1 MIICYINYKWATER
15 KVDDNNEGYDYPVI
29 RYAEVLLNYAE
40 AMYEKDGSIS
50 DADLD
55 ISLNVVRARSNP
67 EMTKLSNV
75 EGRISY
81 ITSEKKQ
88 EFLYAAYDTEDG
100 SFWGELAECCQT
112 EFKKN
117 GTNGKCIEARE
128 LVIALP
134 EEFINIKPDEL
145 LEFFVEQFRETVP
158 LYMVKNQVRPGSQS
172 AS

>member
-1 MIICYINYKWATER
+1 MQRHSFI
-15 KVDDNNEGYDYPVI
+15 
-29 RYAEVLLNYAE
+29 
-40 AMYEKDGSIS
+40 
-50 DADLD
+50 
-55 ISLNVVRARSNP
+55 

-88 EFLYAAYDTEDG
+88 EYLYATYDTED
-100 SFWGELAECCQT
+100 SLFWGELARCCQA

-145 LEFFVEQFRETVP
+145 LEFFVE
-158 LYMVKNQVRPGSQS
+158 
-172 AS
+172 